1 MSRNHRNC
9 LVVRRKNWHRRAGLI
24 GDEELGLRGVGL
36 VVVQSVLVKNTDKRL
51 TAIAYGKNSAAA
63 LAQGLNV
70 AAEGPLSGPQR
81 CANLLKIFP

>member
-1 MSRNHRNC
+1 MIGFNERYDRNC
-9 LVVRRKNWHRRAGLI
+9 LVVRPKNWHRRAGLI

-51 TAIAYGKNSAAA
+51 TAIAYGKILQAA

-70 AAEGPLSGPQR
+70 AAEGPLSGPQT
-81 CANLLKIFP
+81 CAQIY